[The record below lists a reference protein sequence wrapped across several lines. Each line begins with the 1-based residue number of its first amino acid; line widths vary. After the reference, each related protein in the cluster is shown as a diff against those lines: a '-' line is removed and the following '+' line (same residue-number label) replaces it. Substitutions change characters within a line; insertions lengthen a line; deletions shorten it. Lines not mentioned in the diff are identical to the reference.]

1 MKIRLT
7 GADALIVTDVQRDFL
22 PGGALAIPGGE
33 KVIAP
38 LNDYIRRFAAAGNPV
53 FLTRD
58 WHPDNHLSFR
68 GHGGVWPTHCVADT
82 PGGAFSPELQPPL
95 DNKYIISK
103 GTAREF
109 DAYSGFQG
117 TMLLSLLQERGIRR
131 VMVGGLATDYCIK
144 NTVLGALNCGFT
156 VFVLQDACQG
166 VDVNPGDCDRAWEA
180 MLLAGAIAI
189 TKEDFA

>member
-68 GHGGVWPTHCVADT
+68 GHGGVWPPHWNT
-82 PGGAFSPELQPPL
+82 P
-95 DNKYIISK
+95 
-103 GTAREF
+103 
-109 DAYSGFQG
+109 
-117 TMLLSLLQERGIRR
+117 
-131 VMVGGLATDYCIK
+131 
-144 NTVLGALNCGFT
+144 
-156 VFVLQDACQG
+156 
-166 VDVNPGDCDRAWEA
+166 
-180 MLLAGAIAI
+180 
-189 TKEDFA
+189 

>member
-1 MKIRLT
+1 MKIQLT
-7 GADALIVTDVQRDFL
+7 QADALIIADVQLDFL
-22 PGGALAIPGGE
+22 PGGALGIANGE
-33 KVIAP
+33 KVIPPVNA
-38 LNDYIRRFAAAGNPV
+38 YIRRFAEAGNPV

-58 WHPDNHLSFR
+58 WHPGNHLSFR
-68 GHGGVWPTHCVADT
+68 GHGGVWPPHCVADS
-82 PGGAFSPELQPPL
+82 PGAAFSPELVIPG

-166 VDVNPGDCDRAWEA
+166 VDVSPGDCDRAWEA
-180 MLLAGAIAI
+180 MLLAGAIAVA
-189 TKEDFA
+189 EADFD